1 MEKIKTWIM
10 TKIIS
15 KYCLGFIVKG
25 YRALEGKKTGIA
37 IALAVLVW
45 VGEVF
50 GFIPK
55 ETAASLYAILAPAGG
70 MAFMEKLKRF
80 QKTAEKVA
88 EAVKK
93 EAAKPKV

>member
-1 MEKIKTWIM
+1 MGKLKDWIIGLLA
-10 TKIIS
+10 K
-15 KYCLGFIVKG
+15 KYLLGWLIKG

-45 VGEVF
+45 TGEVF

-55 ETAASLYAILAPAGG
+55 ETAASLYAILGPAG
-70 MAFMEKLKRF
+70 AVTLMEKLKRF
-80 QKTAEKVA
+80 QKNAEKVA

-93 EAAKPKV
+93 EAVRG